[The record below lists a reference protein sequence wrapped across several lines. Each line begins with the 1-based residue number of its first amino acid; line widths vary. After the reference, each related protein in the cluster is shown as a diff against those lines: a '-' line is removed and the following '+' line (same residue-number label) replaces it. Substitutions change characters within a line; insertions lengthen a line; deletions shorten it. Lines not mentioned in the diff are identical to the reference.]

1 MSDTGRPGP
10 ERPAGPPTPP
20 ISNWQAMQ
28 QKPPTASIPTTPA
41 AGPPA
46 SPPSGPPAGPQP
58 GIPAAFAASA
68 PATEPPA
75 PTESGRPRWLIPAI
89 IGVAVLVIAAIIVGI
104 VRSSGDDTEDATP
117 AVATTI
123 LLPSPT
129 PTVEAAARPAT
140 TAFAV
145 ALPPTVLQYA
155 LATSVPDTEWQA
167 AGAIEAYTETYT
179 DGGDGTV
186 TVRSG
191 QWETPEEATAFA
203 ATLVAAF
210 PAAPATPDPSA
221 SPTGPTLPQSG
232 DVTAGGAVAG
242 TYSIVDAGDGTG
254 IAVWVNGT
262 SVFQA
267 TAPVA
272 DIVDLYNAFPL

>member
-10 ERPAGPPTPP
+10 ERPAGSPTPP

-28 QKPPTASIPTTPA
+28 QKPPTASIPTTPPV
-41 AGPPA
+41 GPPA
-46 SPPSGPPAGPQP
+46 SGP
-58 GIPAAFAASA
+58 AASA
-68 PATEPPA
+68 APTPATETPA
-75 PTESGRPRWLIPAI
+75 PAGSGRPRWLIPAI
-89 IGVAVLVIAAIIVGI
+89 IGGVVVVIAAIVIAVVTSG
-104 VRSSGDDTEDATP
+104 GDDDTADEPA
-117 AVATTI
+117 AVASTI

-129 PTVEAAARPAT
+129 PTVAPVARPAT

-145 ALPPTVLQYA
+145 ALPTSVLQYA
-155 LATSVPDTEWQA
+155 LATSAVDAEWQA
-167 AGAIEAYTETYT
+167 AGAVEAYTETYT
-179 DGGDGTV
+179 DGGSGTV

-191 QWETPEEATAFA
+191 QWETPEEAVAFA

-210 PAAPATPDPSA
+210 PAAPAPDPSASSTASA

-232 DVTAGGAVAG
+232 EVSAGGAAAG
-242 TYSIVDAGDGTG
+242 TYSIADLGDGTG
-254 IAVWVNGT
+254 VAVWTNGST
-262 SVFQA
+262 VFQA

>member
-20 ISNWQAMQ
+20 SSSWDSTQP
-28 QKPPTASIPTTPA
+28 KPPTAPISTTPPAEPA
-41 AGPPA
+41 AGPRA
-46 SPPSGPPAGPQP
+46 
-58 GIPAAFAASA
+58 GIPAAFAAQQAA
-68 PATEPPA
+68 PATEPDPA
-75 PTESGRPRWLIPAI
+75 PATSGRPRWLIPAI
-89 IGVAVLVIAAIIVGI
+89 IGVVVLVIAAIVIGI
-104 VRSSGDDTEDATP
+104 VVSSGDDTADDTPP

-242 TYSIVDAGDGTG
+242 TYSIADAGDGTG
-254 IAVWVNGT
+254 VAVWVNGT
-262 SVFQA
+262 TVFQA

-272 DIVDLYNAFPL
+272 DIVDFYNAFPL